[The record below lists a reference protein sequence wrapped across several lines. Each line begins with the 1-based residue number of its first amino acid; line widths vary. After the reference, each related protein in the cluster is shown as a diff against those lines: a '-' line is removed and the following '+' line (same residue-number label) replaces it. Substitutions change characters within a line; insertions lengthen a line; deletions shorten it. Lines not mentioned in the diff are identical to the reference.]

1 MGGSG
6 ARVRAAAQG
15 EGMSGEGTAEKTV
28 ALKGEGK

>member
-15 EGMSGEGTAEKTV
+15 EGTSGEGTREKTE
-28 ALKGEGK
+28 ASKGEGK

>member
-1 MGGSG
+1 MGSSG

-15 EGMSGEGTAEKTV
+15 QGTSGEGTGEKTV